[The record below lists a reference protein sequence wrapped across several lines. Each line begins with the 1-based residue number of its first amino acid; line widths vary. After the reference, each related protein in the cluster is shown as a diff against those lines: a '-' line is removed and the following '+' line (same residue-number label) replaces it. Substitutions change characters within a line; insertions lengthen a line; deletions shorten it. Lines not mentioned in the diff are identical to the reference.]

1 MTQSNGYQQQVV
13 GDSYL
18 TFMMNREYFA
28 VHVNKVTEL
37 MEMLPVTGVPRAPE
51 YMRGVI
57 NLRGAVVPVIDTRV
71 KFSLPSAADTIDTCI
86 IVLQVEV
93 DQEVLKIGA
102 IVDSVAEVIEVTPEA
117 IQPLPTMGNKER
129 TRFIQGV
136 IKLDTKFIMILDV
149 DKVFSNEEYIDLKQA
164 QGETIQ

>member
-1 MTQSNGYQQQVV
+1 MIQSNGYQQQVA

-37 MEMLPVTGVPRAPE
+37 MEMLPVTSVPRAPE

-57 NLRGAVVPVIDTRV
+57 NLRGTVVPVIDTRV
-71 KFSLPSAADTIDTCI
+71 KFSLPSATDTIDTCI

-93 DQEVLKIGA
+93 DQEMLKMGA
-102 IVDSVAEVIEVTPEA
+102 IVDSVSEVIEVTTDA
-117 IQPLPTMGNKER
+117 ILPLPTVGHKER
-129 TRFIQGV
+129 TRFIDGV
-136 IKLDTKFIMILDV
+136 IKLDKKFIMILNI

-164 QGETIQ
+164 QGEAI